1 MKIDKKGEFVWN
13 KLGNWILLL
22 VLLIIIILII
32 GDQKERIYDALDSLR
47 KILRFGG

>member
-32 GDQKERIYDALDSLR
+32 SDQKERIYDALNSLR